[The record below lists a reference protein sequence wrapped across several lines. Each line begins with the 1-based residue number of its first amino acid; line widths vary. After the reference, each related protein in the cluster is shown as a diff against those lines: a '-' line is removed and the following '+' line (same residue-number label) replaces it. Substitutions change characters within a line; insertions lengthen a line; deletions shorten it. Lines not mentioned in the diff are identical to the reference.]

1 MAKSK
6 ANEASCDHPLEKD
19 SKRCNYGHFRGKT
32 VLVLYSKV
40 SLYQRSDGVLVKIQE
55 VLEPNE
61 ELIMESSS
69 GPFTQVT
76 YVKSLVSNVQGRLFL
91 TSKRLIFLP
100 GNFQNTDSTILVLGK
115 LLKSPESVHI
125 TLSSITKIEKGW
137 GEQIAVY
144 SDKKHDF
151 RGMRG
156 AGDWATAI
164 EKARTSP
171 ASIHVEAAPRA
182 HSSPPP
188 PSPKGAGSKFCP
200 GCGNALRPQD
210 KFCPNCGAGG
220 QPQPSTCPKCGT
232 AVEPDQKFCNECG
245 TKL

>member
-1 MAKSK
+1 M
-6 ANEASCDHPLEKD
+6 
-19 SKRCNYGHFRGKT
+19 
-32 VLVLYSKV
+32 
-40 SLYQRSDGVLVKIQE
+40 VKINE

-76 YVKSLVSNVQGRLFL
+76 YVKSMISNVQGRLFL

-100 GNFQNTDSTILVLGK
+100 GNFQNTDATILVLGK
-115 LLKSPESVHI
+115 LLGSPESVHI
-125 TLSSITKIEKGW
+125 PLSSITKVEKNW

-144 SDKKHDF
+144 TEKKYDF

-156 AGDWATAI
+156 AGDWVAAI
-164 EKARTSP
+164 EKARASP
-171 ASIHVEAAPRA
+171 ASRHVEAAPQA
-182 HSSPPP
+182 YSSPPP
-188 PSPKGAGSKFCP
+188 PSPRAAGGKFCP
-200 GCGNALRPQD
+200 SCGNTLRPQD

-220 QPQPSTCPKCGT
+220 QGQPSACPKCGT
-232 AVEPDQKFCNECG
+232 AVEPDQKFCNGCG